1 MEPVFVGAD
10 GVQEPDRKYILHDIE
25 EEEGEGG
32 EGGQETT
39 SNEDTGI
46 PASETC
52 PNVPEEEITPEIIT
66 ANEEQEEK
74 IDSNVMKEENIQSE
88 PPVKKDNIYEDSSI
102 EFKENSLGTQ
112 MDDGQNTAMV
122 ETSSLALPEP
132 EKGYEDI
139 SLPLG
144 LVISPEKTVEKEG
157 NNKVEFIP
165 GQSKSVEDQRWQDS
179 LVPISDDDS
188 PLKVMIQDDGTEKY
202 HVHDDSASKV
212 HVDDDPVNKVI
223 VDDTAEI
230 NMIVDIEDNDA
241 SKFMETDSDID
252 DTDSEAFKSKLLDN
266 RAKRYEER
274 NHETQSDDV
283 ATLPENSDFMT
294 EMDTW
299 LKDIKYAANARD
311 AQNIRGKMQGHISNH
326 PHSLLRYEHGKDPL
340 FHLGR
345 YICFT
350 DSSELLELKDPIPWI
365 RSVGGKDGT
374 EQPSKQKE
382 LLKCFARLR
391 DFILFKM
398 LSTDFGTG
406 YQDLQRK
413 RDLRQNLLDL
423 EDHIKRSNFSETLDK
438 LINIQAE
445 KKKSVKAQLN
455 PNLSKNEVNAVK
467 TWLTSEEWK
476 EIYNTNIA
484 TWEKATAAASTMKA
498 NKESRKNSK
507 KRKKLGENCDD
518 KGPEDETVSKRKRR
532 KPMRYQSEDEEEK
545 KVEVGESASD
555 PGRKNGTK
563 TSKSEGK
570 VGCGSSSSD
579 KEGMKSQDSVIKPKE
594 TKKLKSKGKIGSGSS
609 NSDKEEMKS
618 TDSVI
623 IKPKDFTAF
632 GAFTQ
637 HTLGKF

>member
-1 MEPVFVGAD
+1 MEPVFVGVD
-10 GVQEPDRKYILHDIE
+10 GIHEPDPKYILHDID
-25 EEEGEGG
+25 EEEGE
-32 EGGQETT
+32 ETT
-39 SNEDTGI
+39 RNVDSGI

-52 PNVPEEEITPEIIT
+52 PNIPEEDNSPEIIM
-66 ANEEQEEK
+66 ANEQKEEK
-74 IDSNVMKEENIQSE
+74 VVSDIQSE
-88 PPVKKDNIYEDSSI
+88 PPVKKDKSHEDSSI
-102 EFKENSLGTQ
+102 EFTFTDNFLGTP
-112 MDDGQNTAMV
+112 MDDGKNSTMV
-122 ETSSLALPEP
+122 ETCGSVFKLPQTTVVLSNSSLATPEP
-132 EKGYEDI
+132 MKCYEDF
-139 SLPLG
+139 SLPPG
-144 LVISPEKTVEKEG
+144 LVISPEKTIEKEG
-157 NNKVEFIP
+157 NNKVEFIQEAP

-188 PLKVMIQDDGTEKY
+188 PLKVMIEDDGTEKY
-202 HVHDDSASKV
+202 HVHDDSATKV
-212 HVDDDPVNKVI
+212 HVDDDPINKVI
-223 VDDTAEI
+223 VDDTADI

-252 DTDSEAFKSKLLDN
+252 DTDSEDFKSKLMDN

-274 NHETQSDDV
+274 NHEIQADDV

-299 LKDIKYAANARD
+299 LRDIKYAANARD

-326 PHSLLRYEHGKDPL
+326 PHSLLRYEHSKDPL

-398 LSTDFGTG
+398 QNTNFGTG

-445 KKKSVKAQLN
+445 KKKNAKAQLN

-467 TWLTSEEWK
+467 TWLTSDEWK
-476 EIYNTNIA
+476 EIYDTNIA
-484 TWEKATAAASTMKA
+484 VWEKATTAASTMKA
-498 NKESRKNSK
+498 NKESGKKSK
-507 KRKKLGENCDD
+507 KRKNSEENCEH
-518 KGPEDETVSKRKRR
+518 KGLEDETEQTRVSKRKRR
-532 KPMRYQSEDEEEK
+532 KTIKNQSADEEENE
-545 KVEVGESASD
+545 VEVEEAAASS
-555 PGRKNGTK
+555 GKENKTK
-563 TSKSEGK
+563 KYKSGGK
-570 VGCGSSSSD
+570 VGCGSSTSD
-579 KEGMKSQDSVIKPKE
+579 KEG
-594 TKKLKSKGKIGSGSS
+594 
-609 NSDKEEMKS
+609 
-618 TDSVI
+618 DSVI
-623 IKPKDFTAF
+623 IKPRDFTAF
-632 GAFTQ
+632 AAFTQ
-637 HTLGKF
+637 HTLGRF